1 MRVNMSKSQNEDL
14 LTAWVKVGLI
24 LMLAITI
31 LMMFIATVDSNTK
44 GEASVGSFGTKD
56 FNEGWLLTQN
66 DITNTVSLP
75 AYVDSSL
82 GDEIIIS
89 NTLPSNISN
98 GMSLMV
104 RASMQDVVIY
114 IDGRLRE
121 EYSSNSTFDM
131 SQFLPSAYVVT
142 ELNGTDAGKDI
153 TIHITVKNKG
163 SINAISYGHGNN
175 VWFPVIRNGLWV
187 NILAVIELISGALAS
202 LSAYALGKKYRTQ
215 AMGHLGLL
223 MMDVSLW
230 MLSESTLR
238 QIIFTRPSMS
248 QYFSYMTLELL
259 GALACMYFDAVQH
272 RIYHKRYVIA
282 EAVVLLQILIN
293 IILHITGIAEF
304 YQTLAFT
311 HILEAAC
318 AVIVIVNLI
327 TDIKYGRIASYR
339 MSAIGALVFVG
350 FSVCEL
356 VFFYASRFRNHF
368 GAFICSGLLALLIF
382 TVIQMVMDVLAMFRE
397 KDKIRMD
404 MTGRTIETIA
414 GAIDAR
420 DEYTGGHS
428 ERVGLYAQALARQMA
443 DEYAFSEED
452 ILRIHYIGL
461 IHDMGKIGVADSVLN
476 KAGKLTDEEF
486 SLMKKHSE
494 IGYEIMSSLG
504 EEIEGALDGI
514 RYHHERFD
522 GKGYP
527 DGLSGDE
534 IPLVARILCL
544 ADSYDAM
551 TSNRVYR
558 KRLTR
563 EEVIGELR
571 KCSGTQFDPKLADI
585 FISLLESGK
594 ISEVTID
601 GLAAGSMGEALE
613 SAKLEGRL
621 QNDLLAGE
629 KIIHPSHV
637 RMLCYMIKLM
647 EKKDKQYTVM
657 FIGVDDDPQK
667 SESEVASARRKIT
680 SIVTESITEH
690 DINIRY
696 NERLNVVALF
706 DRTDEEVETFADMI
720 RARFPESYI
729 A

>member
-1 MRVNMSKSQNEDL
+1 M
-14 LTAWVKVGLI
+14 
-24 LMLAITI
+24 
-31 LMMFIATVDSNTK
+31 
-44 GEASVGSFGTKD
+44 
-56 FNEGWLLTQN
+56 LTQN

-75 AYVDSSL
+75 AYIDSSL

-104 RASMQDVVIY
+104 RASMQDVIIY

-153 TIHITVKNKG
+153 AIHITVKNKG

-215 AMGHLGLL
+215 AMGYLGLL

-238 QIIFTRPSMS
+238 QLIFTRPSMS

-318 AVIVIVNLI
+318 AVLVIVNLV
-327 TDIKYGRIASYR
+327 TDAKYGIIASYR

-356 VFFYASRFRNHF
+356 IFFYASKFRNHF
-368 GAFICSGLLALLIF
+368 GVFICSGLLALLIF

-443 DEYAFSEED
+443 DEYDFSEED

-461 IHDMGKIGVADSVLN
+461 IHDIGKIGVADSVLN

-522 GKGYP
+522 GRGYP
-527 DGLSGDE
+527 DGLAGE
-534 IPLVARILCL
+534 GIPLIARILCL

-563 EEVIGELR
+563 EEVIGELK
-571 KCSGTQFDPKLADI
+571 KCSGTQFDPKIADI

-601 GLAAGSMGEALE
+601 GLAAGSTGEALE
-613 SAKLEGRL
+613 SAKLEGQL
-621 QNDLLAGE
+621 QSDLQAGE

-657 FIGVDDDPQK
+657 YIGVDDDPQK
-667 SESEVASARRKIT
+667 NESEVASARRKIT

>member
-1 MRVNMSKSQNEDL
+1 MSKSQNEDL
-14 LTAWVKVGLI
+14 FTAWVKVGLI

-75 AYVDSSL
+75 AYIDSSL

-104 RASMQDVVIY
+104 RASMQDVIIY

-153 TIHITVKNKG
+153 AIHITVKNKG

-215 AMGHLGLL
+215 AMGYLGLL

-238 QIIFTRPSMS
+238 QLIFTRPSMS

-293 IILHITGIAEF
+293 IILHITGTAEF

-311 HILEAAC
+311 HVLEAAC
-318 AVIVIVNLI
+318 AVLVIVNLV
-327 TDIKYGRIASYR
+327 TDAKYGIIASYR

-356 VFFYASRFRNHF
+356 IFFYASKFRNHF
-368 GAFICSGLLALLIF
+368 GVFICSGLLALLIF

-443 DEYAFSEED
+443 DEYDFSEED

-461 IHDMGKIGVADSVLN
+461 IHDIGKIGVADSVLN

-522 GKGYP
+522 GRGYP
-527 DGLSGDE
+527 DGLAGE
-534 IPLVARILCL
+534 GIPLIARILCL

-563 EEVIGELR
+563 EEVIGELK

-585 FISLLESGK
+585 FITLLESGK

-601 GLAAGSMGEALE
+601 GLAAGSMGEVLE

-621 QNDLLAGE
+621 QSDLQAGE

-657 FIGVDDDPQK
+657 YIGVDDDPQK
-667 SESEVASARRKIT
+667 NESEVASARRKIT

-720 RARFPESYI
+720 RSRFPESYI

>member
-1 MRVNMSKSQNEDL
+1 MSKSQNEDL
-14 LTAWVKVGLI
+14 LAAWVKVGLI

-44 GEASVGSFGTKD
+44 GEASIGSFGTKD

-142 ELNGTDAGKDI
+142 ELNGRDAGKDI

-215 AMGHLGLL
+215 ATGYLGLL

-248 QYFSYMTLELL
+248 QYFSYMTLELI

-272 RIYHKRYVIA
+272 GIYHKRYVIA
-282 EAVVLLQILIN
+282 EAMVLLQILIN
-293 IILHITGIAEF
+293 ITLHITGTAEF

-311 HILEAAC
+311 HVLEAAC
-318 AVIVIVNLI
+318 AVLVIVNLV
-327 TDIKYGRIASYR
+327 TDAKYGRIASYR

-356 VFFYASRFRNHF
+356 IFFYASKFRNHF

-522 GKGYP
+522 GRGYP
-527 DGLSGDE
+527 DGLSGED
-534 IPLVARILCL
+534 IPLIARILCL

-621 QNDLLAGE
+621 QSDLQAGE

-657 FIGVDDDPQK
+657 FIGVDDNPQK
-667 SESEVASARRKIT
+667 NESEVASARRKIT

>member
-1 MRVNMSKSQNEDL
+1 MSKSQNEDL

-24 LMLAITI
+24 LILAITI

-44 GEASVGSFGTKD
+44 GEASIGSFGTKD

-66 DITNTVSLP
+66 DITNTISLP

-121 EYSSNSTFDM
+121 EYSSNSTYDM
-131 SQFLPSAYVVT
+131 STFLPSAYVVT

-187 NILAVIELISGALAS
+187 NILAVIELVSGALAS
-202 LSAYALGKKYRTQ
+202 LSAYALVKKYRTQ
-215 AMGHLGLL
+215 AMGYLGLL

-318 AVIVIVNLI
+318 AVLVIVNLV
-327 TDIKYGRIASYR
+327 TDAKYGRIASYR

-356 VFFYASRFRNHF
+356 IFFYASKFRNHF
-368 GAFICSGLLALLIF
+368 GVFICSGLLALLIF

-522 GKGYP
+522 GRGYP
-527 DGLSGDE
+527 DGLSGED
-534 IPLVARILCL
+534 IPLIARILCL

-571 KCSGTQFDPKLADI
+571 KCSGTQFDPKIADI

-601 GLAAGSMGEALE
+601 GLAAGSTGEALE

-621 QNDLLAGE
+621 QSDLQAGE

-657 FIGVDDDPQK
+657 YIGVDDDPQK

-680 SIVTESITEH
+680 SLVTESITEH

>member
-1 MRVNMSKSQNEDL
+1 MNKSQNEEL
-14 LTAWVKVGLI
+14 LTAWVKVGLV
-24 LMLAITI
+24 LMLAITL
-31 LMMFIATVDSNTK
+31 LMMLIAAVDSNTK
-44 GEASVGSFGTKD
+44 GEASTGSFGTKD
-56 FNEGWLLTQN
+56 LNEGWILTQN
-66 DITNTVSLP
+66 DTTEIISLP
-75 AYVDSSL
+75 AYVDAAF

-89 NTLPSNISN
+89 NTLPANISN
-98 GMSLMV
+98 GMSLMF
-104 RASMQDVVIY
+104 RASMQDVVVY

-121 EYSSNSTFDM
+121 EYSSNSSFDM
-131 SQFLPSAYVVT
+131 STYLPSAYIVT

-163 SINAISYGHGNN
+163 SINSISYGHGNN

-187 NILAVIELISGALAS
+187 NILAVIELVSGALAS
-202 LSAYALGKKYRTQ
+202 IAAYILGRRYRTQ
-215 AMGHLGLL
+215 AIGYLGLL
-223 MMDVSLW
+223 MMDVALW

-248 QYFSYMTLELL
+248 QYFSYMTLELI

-318 AVIVIVNLI
+318 AVIVIVCLI
-327 TDIKYGRIASYR
+327 TDATSGRIASYR

-350 FSVCEL
+350 FSILEL
-356 VFFYASRFRNHF
+356 VLFYVSKFRNHF
-368 GAFICSGLLALLIF
+368 GVFICSGLLALLIF
-382 TVIQMVMDVLAMFRE
+382 TIIQMVTDVLAMFRDKE
-397 KDKIRMD
+397 KIRMD

-428 ERVGLYAQALARQMA
+428 ERVGLYAQALARRMA
-443 DEYAFSEED
+443 EEYDFNEED

-461 IHDMGKIGVADSVLN
+461 IHDIGKIGVADSVLN

-486 SLMKKHSE
+486 SLMKRHPE

-504 EEIEGALDGI
+504 EEIEGVLDGI
-514 RYHHERFD
+514 RYHHERYD
-522 GKGYP
+522 GSGYP

-534 IPLVARILCL
+534 IPLEARILCL

-563 EEVIGELR
+563 DEVINELR
-571 KCSGTQFDPKLADI
+571 RCSGSQFDPKLADI
-585 FISLLESGK
+585 FIGLIESGE

-601 GLAAGSMGEALE
+601 GLAAGSTGEALE

-647 EKKDKQYTVM
+647 ERKDKQYTVM

-667 SESEVASARRKIT
+667 SENEVASARRKIA
-680 SIVTESITEH
+680 SVVAESITAH

-706 DRTDEEVETFADMI
+706 DRTDEESGAFVDMI
-720 RARFPESYI
+720 RNKLPGIYVA
-729 A
+729 

>member
-1 MRVNMSKSQNEDL
+1 MSKSQNEDL

-24 LMLAITI
+24 LMLVITI

-44 GEASVGSFGTKD
+44 GEASIGSFGTKD
-56 FNEGWLLTQN
+56 FNEGWVLTQN
-66 DITNTVSLP
+66 DITSTVSLP
-75 AYVDSSL
+75 AFVDSSL
-82 GDEIIIS
+82 GDEIIIN

-142 ELNGTDAGKDI
+142 ELNGRDAGKDI

-187 NILAVIELISGALAS
+187 NILAVIELISGTLAS

-215 AMGHLGLL
+215 ATGYLGLL

-238 QIIFTRPSMS
+238 QLIFTRPSMS
-248 QYFSYMTLELL
+248 QYFSYMTLELI

-272 RIYHKRYVIA
+272 GIYHKRYVIA
-282 EAVVLLQILIN
+282 EAMVLLQILIN

-311 HILEAAC
+311 HVLEAAC
-318 AVIVIVNLI
+318 AVLVIVNLV
-327 TDIKYGRIASYR
+327 TDAKYGRIASYR

-356 VFFYASRFRNHF
+356 IFFYASKFRNHF
-368 GAFICSGLLALLIF
+368 GVFICSGLLALLIF
-382 TVIQMVMDVLAMFRE
+382 TVIQMIMDVLTMFRE
-397 KDKIRMD
+397 KEKIRMD

-443 DEYAFSEED
+443 EEYDFNEED

-522 GKGYP
+522 GRGYP
-527 DGLSGDE
+527 DGLSGED
-534 IPLVARILCL
+534 IPLIARILCL

-601 GLAAGSMGEALE
+601 GLAAGSMGEVLE

-621 QNDLLAGE
+621 QSDLQAGE

-657 FIGVDDDPQK
+657 FIGVDDNPQK
-667 SESEVASARRKIT
+667 NESEVASARRKIT

>member
-1 MRVNMSKSQNEDL
+1 MNKSQNEEL
-14 LTAWVKVGLI
+14 LTAWVKVGLV
-24 LMLAITI
+24 LMLAITL
-31 LMMFIATVDSNTK
+31 LMMLIAAVDSNTK
-44 GEASVGSFGTKD
+44 GEASTGSFGTKD
-56 FNEGWLLTQN
+56 LNEGWMLTQN
-66 DITNTVSLP
+66 DTTEIISLP
-75 AYVDSSL
+75 AYVDAAF

-89 NTLPSNISN
+89 NTLPANISN
-98 GMSLMV
+98 GMSLML
-104 RASMQDVVIY
+104 RASMQDVVVY

-121 EYSSNSTFDM
+121 EYSSNSSFDM
-131 SQFLPSAYVVT
+131 SRYLPSAYVVT
-142 ELNGTDAGKDI
+142 ALNSTDAGKDI
-153 TIHITVKNKG
+153 SIHITVKNKG

-187 NILAVIELISGALAS
+187 NILAVIELISGAVAS
-202 LSAYALGKKYRTQ
+202 LGAYALGRRYRTQ
-215 AMGHLGLL
+215 AIGYLGLL
-223 MMDVSLW
+223 MMDVALW

-248 QYFSYMTLELL
+248 QYFSYMTLELI

-318 AVIVIVNLI
+318 AVIVIVCLI
-327 TDIKYGRIASYR
+327 TDATSGRIASYR

-350 FSVCEL
+350 FSILEL
-356 VFFYASRFRNHF
+356 VLFYVSKFRNHF
-368 GAFICSGLLALLIF
+368 GIFICSGLLALLVF
-382 TVIQMVMDVLAMFRE
+382 TVIQMVTDVLAMFRDKE
-397 KDKIRMD
+397 KIRMD

-428 ERVGLYAQALARQMA
+428 ERVGLYAQALARRMA
-443 DEYAFSEED
+443 EEYDFSEED

-461 IHDMGKIGVADSVLN
+461 IHDIGKIGVADSVLN

-486 SLMKKHSE
+486 SLMKRHPE

-504 EEIEGALDGI
+504 EEIEGVLDGI
-514 RYHHERFD
+514 RYHHERYD
-522 GKGYP
+522 GSGYP

-534 IPLVARILCL
+534 IPLEARILCL

-563 EEVIGELR
+563 DEVINELR
-571 KCSGTQFDPKLADI
+571 RCSGSQFDPKLADI
-585 FISLLESGK
+585 FIGLLESGE

-601 GLAAGSMGEALE
+601 GLAAGSTGEALE

-647 EKKDKQYTVM
+647 ERKDKQYTVM

-667 SESEVASARRKIT
+667 SENEVASARRKIA
-680 SIVTESITEH
+680 SVVAESITAH

-706 DRTDEEVETFADMI
+706 DRTDEESEEFVDMI
-720 RARFPESYI
+720 RTKLPGIYVA
-729 A
+729 

>member
-1 MRVNMSKSQNEDL
+1 MNKSQNEDL
-14 LTAWVKVGLI
+14 LTAWVKVGLV
-24 LMLAITI
+24 LMLAITL
-31 LMMFIATVDSNTK
+31 LMMLIAAVDSNTK
-44 GEASVGSFGTKD
+44 GEASTGSFGTKD
-56 FNEGWLLTQN
+56 LNEGWMLTQN
-66 DITNTVSLP
+66 DTTEIISLP
-75 AYVDSSL
+75 AYVDAAS

-89 NTLPSNISN
+89 NTLPANISN
-98 GMSLMV
+98 GMSLMF
-104 RASMQDVVIY
+104 RASMQDVVVY

-121 EYSSNSTFDM
+121 EYSSNSSFDM
-131 SQFLPSAYVVT
+131 SRYLPSAYVVT
-142 ELNGTDAGKDI
+142 ALNSTDAGKDI
-153 TIHITVKNKG
+153 SIHITVKNKG
-163 SINAISYGHGNN
+163 SINSISYGHGNN

-187 NILAVIELISGALAS
+187 NILAVIELVSGALAS
-202 LSAYALGKKYRTQ
+202 IAAYILGRRYRTQ
-215 AMGHLGLL
+215 AIGYLGLL
-223 MMDVSLW
+223 MMDVALW

-248 QYFSYMTLELL
+248 QYFSYMTLELI

-318 AVIVIVNLI
+318 AVIVIVCLI
-327 TDIKYGRIASYR
+327 TDATSGRIASYR

-350 FSVCEL
+350 FSILEL
-356 VFFYASRFRNHF
+356 VLFYVSKFRNHF
-368 GAFICSGLLALLIF
+368 GIFICSGLLALLIF
-382 TVIQMVMDVLAMFRE
+382 TVIQMVTDVLAMFRDKE
-397 KDKIRMD
+397 KIRMD

-428 ERVGLYAQALARQMA
+428 ERVGLYAQALARRMA
-443 DEYAFSEED
+443 EEYDFSEED

-461 IHDMGKIGVADSVLN
+461 IHDIGKIGVADSVLN

-486 SLMKKHSE
+486 SLMKRHPE

-504 EEIEGALDGI
+504 EEIEGVLDGI
-514 RYHHERFD
+514 RYHHERYD
-522 GKGYP
+522 GSGYP

-534 IPLVARILCL
+534 IPLEARILCL

-563 EEVIGELR
+563 DEVINELR
-571 KCSGTQFDPKLADI
+571 RCSGSQFDPKLADI
-585 FISLLESGK
+585 FIGLLESGE

-601 GLAAGSMGEALE
+601 GLAAGSTGEALE

-647 EKKDKQYTVM
+647 ERKDKQYTVM

-667 SESEVASARRKIT
+667 SENEVASARRKIA
-680 SIVTESITEH
+680 SVVAESITAH

-706 DRTDEEVETFADMI
+706 DRTDEESEAFVDLI
-720 RARFPESYI
+720 RTKLPGIYVA
-729 A
+729 

>member
-1 MRVNMSKSQNEDL
+1 MNKSQNEDL
-14 LTAWVKVGLI
+14 LTAWVKVGLV
-24 LMLAITI
+24 LMLAITL
-31 LMMFIATVDSNTK
+31 LMMLIAAVDSNTK
-44 GEASVGSFGTKD
+44 GEASIGSFGTKD
-56 FNEGWLLTQN
+56 LNEGWMLTQN
-66 DITNTVSLP
+66 DTTEIISLP
-75 AYVDSSL
+75 AYVDAAS

-89 NTLPSNISN
+89 NTLPANISN
-98 GMSLMV
+98 GMSLML
-104 RASMQDVVIY
+104 RTSMQDVVVY

-121 EYSSNSTFDM
+121 EYSSNSSFDM
-131 SQFLPSAYVVT
+131 SRYLPSAYVVT
-142 ELNGTDAGKDI
+142 ALNSTDAGKDI
-153 TIHITVKNKG
+153 SIHITVKNKG

-187 NILAVIELISGALAS
+187 NILAVIELVSGALAS
-202 LSAYALGKKYRTQ
+202 IAAYILGRRYRTQ
-215 AMGHLGLL
+215 ATGYLGLL
-223 MMDVSLW
+223 MMDVALW

-248 QYFSYMTLELL
+248 QYFSYMTLELM

-282 EAVVLLQILIN
+282 ESAVLLQILIN

-318 AVIVIVNLI
+318 AVIVIVCLI
-327 TDIKYGRIASYR
+327 TDATSGRIASYR

-350 FSVCEL
+350 FSILEL
-356 VFFYASRFRNHF
+356 VLFYVSKFRNHF
-368 GAFICSGLLALLIF
+368 GIFICSGLLALLIF
-382 TVIQMVMDVLAMFRE
+382 TVIQMVTDVLAMFRDKE
-397 KDKIRMD
+397 KIRMD

-428 ERVGLYAQALARQMA
+428 ERVGLYAQALARRMA
-443 DEYAFSEED
+443 EEYDFSEED

-461 IHDMGKIGVADSVLN
+461 IHDIGKIGVADSVLN

-486 SLMKKHSE
+486 SLMKRHPE

-504 EEIEGALDGI
+504 EEIEGVLDGI
-514 RYHHERFD
+514 RYHHERYD
-522 GKGYP
+522 GSGYP
-527 DGLSGDE
+527 DGLAGDE
-534 IPLVARILCL
+534 IPIVARILCL

-558 KRLTR
+558 KRLTKD
-563 EEVIGELR
+563 EVINELR
-571 KCSGTQFDPKLADI
+571 RCSGSQFDPKLADI
-585 FISLLESGK
+585 FIGLLESGE

-601 GLAAGSMGEALE
+601 GLAAGSTGEALE

-647 EKKDKQYTVM
+647 ERKDKQYTVI
-657 FIGVDDDPQK
+657 FVGVDDDPQK
-667 SESEVASARRKIT
+667 SENEVASARRKIA
-680 SIVTESITEH
+680 SVVAESITAH

-706 DRTDEEVETFADMI
+706 DRTDEESGAFVDMI
-720 RARFPESYI
+720 RTKLPGIYVA
-729 A
+729 

>member
-1 MRVNMSKSQNEDL
+1 MSKSQNEDL

-44 GEASVGSFGTKD
+44 GEASIGSFGAKD

-66 DITNTVSLP
+66 DITNTISLP
-75 AYVDSSL
+75 AYVDSSP

-104 RASMQDVVIY
+104 RSSMQDVVIY

-142 ELNGTDAGKDI
+142 ELNSTDAGKDI

-202 LSAYALGKKYRTQ
+202 LSAYALGRKYRTQ
-215 AMGHLGLL
+215 ATGYLGLL

-248 QYFSYMTLELL
+248 QYFSYMTLELI

-272 RIYHKRYVIA
+272 GIYHKRYVIA
-282 EAVVLLQILIN
+282 EAMVLLQILIN
-293 IILHITGIAEF
+293 IILHITGTAEF

-311 HILEAAC
+311 HVLEAAC
-318 AVIVIVNLI
+318 AVLVIVNLV
-327 TDIKYGRIASYR
+327 TDAKYGRIASYR

-356 VFFYASRFRNHF
+356 IFFYASKFRNHF
-368 GAFICSGLLALLIF
+368 GVFICSGLLALLIF

-397 KDKIRMD
+397 KDRIRMD

-461 IHDMGKIGVADSVLN
+461 IHDIGKIGVADSVLN

-486 SLMKKHSE
+486 SLMKKHPE

-504 EEIEGALDGI
+504 EEIEGVLDGI
-514 RYHHERFD
+514 RYHHERYD

-563 EEVIGELR
+563 EEVIGELK

-657 FIGVDDDPQK
+657 YIGVEGDPQK
-667 SESEVASARRKIT
+667 SESEIASERRKIT
-680 SIVTESITEH
+680 SHITESITAH

>member
-1 MRVNMSKSQNEDL
+1 MSKSQNEDL

-75 AYVDSSL
+75 AYIDSSL

-121 EYSSNSTFDM
+121 EYSSNSTYDM
-131 SQFLPSAYVVT
+131 STFLPSAYVVT

-202 LSAYALGKKYRTQ
+202 LSAYALVKKYRTQ
-215 AMGHLGLL
+215 ATGYLGLL

-238 QIIFTRPSMS
+238 QLIFTRPSMS

-272 RIYHKRYVIA
+272 RIYHKRYVTA
-282 EAVVLLQILIN
+282 EAVVLFQILTN
-293 IILHITGIAEF
+293 IILHITGTAEF

-311 HILEAAC
+311 HVLEAAC
-318 AVIVIVNLI
+318 AVLVIVNLV
-327 TDIKYGRIASYR
+327 TDAKYGRIASYR

-356 VFFYASRFRNHF
+356 IFFYASKFRNHF

-382 TVIQMVMDVLAMFRE
+382 TVIQMVMDVLTMFRE
-397 KDKIRMD
+397 KEKIRMD

-522 GKGYP
+522 GRGYP
-527 DGLSGDE
+527 DGLSGED
-534 IPLVARILCL
+534 IPLIARILCL

-657 FIGVDDDPQK
+657 FIGVDDNSQK
-667 SESEVASARRKIT
+667 NESEVASARRKIT

>member
-1 MRVNMSKSQNEDL
+1 MNKSQNEDL
-14 LTAWVKVGLI
+14 LTAWVKVGLV
-24 LMLAITI
+24 LMLAITL
-31 LMMFIATVDSNTK
+31 LMMLIAAVDSNTK
-44 GEASVGSFGTKD
+44 GEASIGSFGTKD
-56 FNEGWLLTQN
+56 LNEGWMLTQN
-66 DITNTVSLP
+66 DTTEIISLP
-75 AYVDSSL
+75 AYVDAAS

-89 NTLPSNISN
+89 NTLPANISN
-98 GMSLMV
+98 GMSLML
-104 RASMQDVVIY
+104 RTSMQDVVVY

-121 EYSSNSTFDM
+121 EYSSNSSFDM
-131 SQFLPSAYVVT
+131 SRYLPSAYVVT
-142 ELNGTDAGKDI
+142 ALNSTDAGKDI
-153 TIHITVKNKG
+153 SIHITVKNKG

-187 NILAVIELISGALAS
+187 NILAVIELISGAVAS
-202 LSAYALGKKYRTQ
+202 LGAYALGRKYRTQ
-215 AMGHLGLL
+215 AIGYLGLL
-223 MMDVSLW
+223 MMDVALW

-248 QYFSYMTLELL
+248 QYFSYMTLELM

-318 AVIVIVNLI
+318 AVIVIVCLI
-327 TDIKYGRIASYR
+327 TDATSGRIASYR

-350 FSVCEL
+350 FSILEL
-356 VFFYASRFRNHF
+356 VLFYVSKFRNHF
-368 GAFICSGLLALLIF
+368 GIFICSGLLALLIF
-382 TVIQMVMDVLAMFRE
+382 TVIQMVTDVLAMFRDKE
-397 KDKIRMD
+397 KIRMD

-428 ERVGLYAQALARQMA
+428 ERVGLYAQALARRMA
-443 DEYAFSEED
+443 EEYDFSEED

-461 IHDMGKIGVADSVLN
+461 IHDIGKIGVADSVLN

-486 SLMKKHSE
+486 SLMKRHPE

-504 EEIEGALDGI
+504 EEIEGVLDGI
-514 RYHHERFD
+514 RYHHERYD
-522 GKGYP
+522 GSGYP
-527 DGLSGDE
+527 DGLAGDE
-534 IPLVARILCL
+534 IPIVARILCL

-558 KRLTR
+558 KRLTKD
-563 EEVIGELR
+563 EVINELR
-571 KCSGTQFDPKLADI
+571 RCSGSQFDPKLADI
-585 FISLLESGK
+585 FIGLLESGE

-601 GLAAGSMGEALE
+601 GLAAGSTGEALE

-647 EKKDKQYTVM
+647 ERKDKQYTVM
-657 FIGVDDDPQK
+657 FVGVDDDPQK
-667 SESEVASARRKIT
+667 SENEVASARRKIA
-680 SIVTESITEH
+680 SVVAESITAH

-706 DRTDEEVETFADMI
+706 DRTDEESEEFVDMI
-720 RARFPESYI
+720 RTKLPGIYVA
-729 A
+729 

>member
-1 MRVNMSKSQNEDL
+1 MSKSQIEDL

-24 LMLAITI
+24 LILAITI

-44 GEASVGSFGTKD
+44 GEASIGSFGTKD

-66 DITNTVSLP
+66 DITNTISLP

-121 EYSSNSTFDM
+121 EYSSNSTYDM
-131 SQFLPSAYVVT
+131 STFLPSAYVVT

-187 NILAVIELISGALAS
+187 NILAVIELVSGALAS
-202 LSAYALGKKYRTQ
+202 LSAYALVKKYRTQ
-215 AMGHLGLL
+215 AMGYLGLL

-318 AVIVIVNLI
+318 AVLVIVNLV
-327 TDIKYGRIASYR
+327 TDAKYGRIASYR

-356 VFFYASRFRNHF
+356 IFFYASKFRNHF
-368 GAFICSGLLALLIF
+368 GVFICSGLLALLIF

-443 DEYAFSEED
+443 DEYDFSEED

-461 IHDMGKIGVADSVLN
+461 IHDIGKIGVADSVLN

-522 GKGYP
+522 GRGYP
-527 DGLSGDE
+527 DGLSGED
-534 IPLVARILCL
+534 IPLIARILCL

-571 KCSGTQFDPKLADI
+571 KCSGTQFDPKIADI

-601 GLAAGSMGEALE
+601 GLAAGSTGEALE

-621 QNDLLAGE
+621 QSDLQAGE

-657 FIGVDDDPQK
+657 YIGVDDDPQK

-680 SIVTESITEH
+680 SLVTESITEH

>member
-1 MRVNMSKSQNEDL
+1 MSKSQNEDL

-104 RASMQDVVIY
+104 RTSMQDVVIY

-187 NILAVIELISGALAS
+187 NILAVIELVSGALAS

-215 AMGHLGLL
+215 ATGHLGLL

-248 QYFSYMTLELL
+248 QYFSYMTLELI

-318 AVIVIVNLI
+318 AVLVIVNLV
-327 TDIKYGRIASYR
+327 TDAKYGRIASYR

-382 TVIQMVMDVLAMFRE
+382 TVIQMIMDVLTMFRE
-397 KDKIRMD
+397 KEKIRMD

-428 ERVGLYAQALARQMA
+428 ERVGLYAQALAREMA

-522 GKGYP
+522 GRGYP
-527 DGLSGDE
+527 DGLSGED
-534 IPLVARILCL
+534 IPLIARILCL

-571 KCSGTQFDPKLADI
+571 KCSGTQFDPKIADI

-621 QNDLLAGE
+621 QSDLQAGE

-657 FIGVDDDPQK
+657 FVGVDDDPQK

-680 SIVTESITEH
+680 SLVTESITEH

-720 RARFPESYI
+720 RSRFPESYI

>member
-1 MRVNMSKSQNEDL
+1 MSKSQNEDL

-24 LMLAITI
+24 LMLVITI

-44 GEASVGSFGTKD
+44 GEASIGSFGTKD
-56 FNEGWLLTQN
+56 FNEGWVLTQN
-66 DITNTVSLP
+66 DITSTVSLP

-82 GDEIIIS
+82 GDEIIIN

-187 NILAVIELISGALAS
+187 NILAVIELVSGALAS
-202 LSAYALGKKYRTQ
+202 LAAYALGRKYKTQ
-215 AMGHLGLL
+215 ATGYLGLL

-238 QIIFTRPSMS
+238 QLIFTRPSMS

-272 RIYHKRYVIA
+272 GIYHKRYVIA
-282 EAVVLLQILIN
+282 EAMVLLQILIN
-293 IILHITGIAEF
+293 IILHITGTAEF

-311 HILEAAC
+311 HVLEAAC
-318 AVIVIVNLI
+318 AVLVIVNLV
-327 TDIKYGRIASYR
+327 TDAKYGRIASYR

-356 VFFYASRFRNHF
+356 IFFYASKFRNHF
-368 GAFICSGLLALLIF
+368 GVFICSGLLALLIF
-382 TVIQMVMDVLAMFRE
+382 TVIQMIMDVLTMFRE
-397 KDKIRMD
+397 KEKIRMD

-522 GKGYP
+522 GRGYP
-527 DGLSGDE
+527 DGLSGED
-534 IPLVARILCL
+534 IPLIARILCL

-601 GLAAGSMGEALE
+601 GLAAGSMGEVLE

-621 QNDLLAGE
+621 QSDLQAGE

-657 FIGVDDDPQK
+657 FIGVDDNPQK
-667 SESEVASARRKIT
+667 NESEVASARRKIT

>member
-1 MRVNMSKSQNEDL
+1 MSKSQNEDL
-14 LTAWVKVGLI
+14 FTAWVKVGLI

-75 AYVDSSL
+75 AYIDSSL

-121 EYSSNSTFDM
+121 EYSSNSTYDM
-131 SQFLPSAYVVT
+131 STFLPSAYVVT

-215 AMGHLGLL
+215 AMGYLGLL

-318 AVIVIVNLI
+318 AVLVIVNLV
-327 TDIKYGRIASYR
+327 TDAKYGIIASYR

-356 VFFYASRFRNHF
+356 IFFYASKFRNHF
-368 GAFICSGLLALLIF
+368 GVFICSGLLALLIF

-443 DEYAFSEED
+443 DEYDFSEED

-461 IHDMGKIGVADSVLN
+461 IHDIGKIGVADSVLN

-522 GKGYP
+522 GRGYP
-527 DGLSGDE
+527 DGLAGE
-534 IPLVARILCL
+534 GIPLIARILCL

-563 EEVIGELR
+563 EEVIGELK

-585 FISLLESGK
+585 FITLLESGK

-601 GLAAGSMGEALE
+601 GLAAGSMGEVLE

-621 QNDLLAGE
+621 QSDLQAGE

-657 FIGVDDDPQK
+657 YIGVDDDPQK
-667 SESEVASARRKIT
+667 NESEVASARRKIT

>member
-1 MRVNMSKSQNEDL
+1 MNKSQNEDL
-14 LTAWVKVGLI
+14 LTAWVKVGLV
-24 LMLAITI
+24 LMLAITL
-31 LMMFIATVDSNTK
+31 LMMLIAAVDSNTK
-44 GEASVGSFGTKD
+44 GEASTGSFGTKD
-56 FNEGWLLTQN
+56 LNEGWMLTQN
-66 DITNTVSLP
+66 DTTEIISLP
-75 AYVDSSL
+75 AYVDAAS

-89 NTLPSNISN
+89 NTLPANISN
-98 GMSLMV
+98 GMSLML
-104 RASMQDVVIY
+104 RASMQDVVVY

-121 EYSSNSTFDM
+121 EYSSNSSFDM
-131 SQFLPSAYVVT
+131 SRYLPSAYVVT
-142 ELNGTDAGKDI
+142 ALNSTDAGKDI
-153 TIHITVKNKG
+153 SIHITVKNKG

-187 NILAVIELISGALAS
+187 NILAVIELISGAVAS
-202 LSAYALGKKYRTQ
+202 LGAYALGRKYRTQ
-215 AMGHLGLL
+215 AIGYLGLL
-223 MMDVSLW
+223 MMDVALW

-248 QYFSYMTLELL
+248 QYFSYMTLELI

-318 AVIVIVNLI
+318 AVIVIVCLI
-327 TDIKYGRIASYR
+327 TDATSGRIASYR

-350 FSVCEL
+350 FSILEL
-356 VFFYASRFRNHF
+356 VLFYVSKFRNHF
-368 GAFICSGLLALLIF
+368 GIFICSGLLALLIF
-382 TVIQMVMDVLAMFRE
+382 TVIQMVTDVLAMFRDKE
-397 KDKIRMD
+397 KIRMD

-428 ERVGLYAQALARQMA
+428 ERVGLYAQALARRMA
-443 DEYAFSEED
+443 EEYDFSEED

-461 IHDMGKIGVADSVLN
+461 IHDIGKIGVADSVLN

-486 SLMKKHSE
+486 SLMKRHPE

-504 EEIEGALDGI
+504 EEIEGVLDGI
-514 RYHHERFD
+514 RYHHERYD
-522 GKGYP
+522 GSGYP

-534 IPLVARILCL
+534 IPLEARILCL

-563 EEVIGELR
+563 DEVINELR
-571 KCSGTQFDPKLADI
+571 RCSGSQFDPKLADI
-585 FISLLESGK
+585 FIGLLESGE

-601 GLAAGSMGEALE
+601 GMAAGSTGEALE

-647 EKKDKQYTVM
+647 ERKDKQYTVM

-667 SESEVASARRKIT
+667 SENEVASARRKIA
-680 SIVTESITEH
+680 SVVAESITAH

-706 DRTDEEVETFADMI
+706 DRTDEESGAFVDMI
-720 RARFPESYI
+720 RNKLPGIYVA
-729 A
+729 

>member
-1 MRVNMSKSQNEDL
+1 MSKSQNEDL

-24 LMLAITI
+24 LMLVITI

-44 GEASVGSFGTKD
+44 GEASIGSFGTKD

-142 ELNGTDAGKDI
+142 ELNGRDAGKDI

-175 VWFPVIRNGLWV
+175 VWFPVIKNGLWV

-215 AMGHLGLL
+215 ATGYLGLL

-248 QYFSYMTLELL
+248 QYFSYMTLELI

-272 RIYHKRYVIA
+272 GIYHKRYVIA
-282 EAVVLLQILIN
+282 EAMVLLQILIN
-293 IILHITGIAEF
+293 ITLHITGTAEF

-311 HILEAAC
+311 HVLEAAC
-318 AVIVIVNLI
+318 AVLVIVNLV
-327 TDIKYGRIASYR
+327 TDAKYGRIASYR

-356 VFFYASRFRNHF
+356 IFFYASKFRNHF
-368 GAFICSGLLALLIF
+368 GVFICSGLLALLIF

-522 GKGYP
+522 GRGYP
-527 DGLSGDE
+527 DGLSGED
-534 IPLVARILCL
+534 IPLIARILCL

-621 QNDLLAGE
+621 QSDLQAGE

-657 FIGVDDDPQK
+657 FIGVDDNPQK
-667 SESEVASARRKIT
+667 NESEVASARRKIT

>member
-1 MRVNMSKSQNEDL
+1 MSKSQNEDL

-142 ELNGTDAGKDI
+142 ELNGRDAGKDI

-215 AMGHLGLL
+215 ATGYLGLL

-248 QYFSYMTLELL
+248 QYFSYMTLELI

-272 RIYHKRYVIA
+272 GIYHKRYVIA
-282 EAVVLLQILIN
+282 EAMVLLQILIN
-293 IILHITGIAEF
+293 ITLHITGTAEF

-311 HILEAAC
+311 HVLEAAC
-318 AVIVIVNLI
+318 AVLVIVNLV
-327 TDIKYGRIASYR
+327 TDAKYGRIASYR

-356 VFFYASRFRNHF
+356 IFFYASKFRNHF

-522 GKGYP
+522 GRGYP
-527 DGLSGDE
+527 DGLSGED
-534 IPLVARILCL
+534 IPLIARILCL

-621 QNDLLAGE
+621 QSDLQAGE

-657 FIGVDDDPQK
+657 FIGVDDNPQK
-667 SESEVASARRKIT
+667 NESEVASARRKIT

>member
-14 LTAWVKVGLI
+14 FTAWVKVGLI

-75 AYVDSSL
+75 AYIDSSL

-121 EYSSNSTFDM
+121 EYSSNSTYDM
-131 SQFLPSAYVVT
+131 STFLPSAYVVT

-215 AMGHLGLL
+215 AMGYLGLL

-318 AVIVIVNLI
+318 AVLVIVNLV
-327 TDIKYGRIASYR
+327 TDAKYGIIASYR

-356 VFFYASRFRNHF
+356 IFFYASKFRNHF
-368 GAFICSGLLALLIF
+368 GVFICSGLLALLIF

-443 DEYAFSEED
+443 DEYDFSEED

-461 IHDMGKIGVADSVLN
+461 IHDIGKIGVADSVLN

-522 GKGYP
+522 GRGYP
-527 DGLSGDE
+527 DGLAGE
-534 IPLVARILCL
+534 GIPLIARILCL

-563 EEVIGELR
+563 EEVIGELK

-585 FISLLESGK
+585 FITLLESGK

-601 GLAAGSMGEALE
+601 GLAAGSMGEVLE

-621 QNDLLAGE
+621 QSDLQAGE

-657 FIGVDDDPQK
+657 YIGVDDDPQK
-667 SESEVASARRKIT
+667 NESEVASARRKIT

>member
-1 MRVNMSKSQNEDL
+1 MIKSQHSQNEDI
-14 LTAWVKVGLI
+14 LTAWVKVGLV
-24 LMLAITI
+24 LTFAITL
-31 LMMFIATVDSNTK
+31 LMMFIAAVDGNTK

-82 GDEIIIS
+82 GDEIIIN

-104 RASMQDVVIY
+104 RTSMQDVVIY

-187 NILAVIELISGALAS
+187 NILAVIELVSGALAS
-202 LSAYALGKKYRTQ
+202 LAAYALRRKYKTQ
-215 AMGHLGLL
+215 ATGYLGLL

-238 QIIFTRPSMS
+238 QLIFTRPSMS

-282 EAVVLLQILIN
+282 EAVVLFQILTN
-293 IILHITGIAEF
+293 IILHITGTAEF

-311 HILEAAC
+311 HVLEAAC
-318 AVIVIVNLI
+318 AVLVIVNLV
-327 TDIKYGRIASYR
+327 TDAKYGRIASYR

-356 VFFYASRFRNHF
+356 IFFYASKFRNHF
-368 GAFICSGLLALLIF
+368 GVFICSGLLALLIF

-522 GKGYP
+522 GRGYP
-527 DGLSGDE
+527 DGLSGED
-534 IPLVARILCL
+534 IPLIARILCL

-585 FISLLESGK
+585 FINLLESGK

-621 QNDLLAGE
+621 QSDLQAGE

-657 FIGVDDDPQK
+657 FIGVDDNPQK
-667 SESEVASARRKIT
+667 NESEVASARRKIT

>member
-1 MRVNMSKSQNEDL
+1 MNKSQNEEL
-14 LTAWVKVGLI
+14 LTAWVKVGLV
-24 LMLAITI
+24 LMLAITL
-31 LMMFIATVDSNTK
+31 LMMLIAAVDSNTK
-44 GEASVGSFGTKD
+44 GEASTGSFGTKD
-56 FNEGWLLTQN
+56 LNEGWILTQN
-66 DITNTVSLP
+66 DTTEIISLP
-75 AYVDSSL
+75 AYVDAAS

-89 NTLPSNISN
+89 NTLPANISN
-98 GMSLMV
+98 GMSLML
-104 RASMQDVVIY
+104 RASMQDVVVY

-121 EYSSNSTFDM
+121 EYSSNSSFDM
-131 SQFLPSAYVVT
+131 SRYLPSAYVVT
-142 ELNGTDAGKDI
+142 ALNSTDAGKDI
-153 TIHITVKNKG
+153 SIHITVKNKG

-187 NILAVIELISGALAS
+187 NILAVIELVSGALAS
-202 LSAYALGKKYRTQ
+202 IAAYILGRRYRTQ
-215 AMGHLGLL
+215 AIGYLGLL
-223 MMDVSLW
+223 MMDVALW

-248 QYFSYMTLELL
+248 QYFSYMTLELI

-282 EAVVLLQILIN
+282 EVVVLLQILIN

-318 AVIVIVNLI
+318 AVIVIVCLI
-327 TDIKYGRIASYR
+327 TDATSGRIASYR

-350 FSVCEL
+350 FSILEL
-356 VFFYASRFRNHF
+356 VLFYVSKFRNHF
-368 GAFICSGLLALLIF
+368 GIFICSGLLALLIF
-382 TVIQMVMDVLAMFRE
+382 TVIQMVTDVLAMFRDKE
-397 KDKIRMD
+397 KIRMD

-428 ERVGLYAQALARQMA
+428 ERVGLYAQALARRMA
-443 DEYAFSEED
+443 EEYDFSEED

-461 IHDMGKIGVADSVLN
+461 IHDIGKIGVADSVLN

-486 SLMKKHSE
+486 SLMKRHPE

-504 EEIEGALDGI
+504 EEIEGVLDGI
-514 RYHHERFD
+514 RYHHERYD
-522 GKGYP
+522 GSGYP

-534 IPLVARILCL
+534 IPLEARILCL

-563 EEVIGELR
+563 DEVINELR
-571 KCSGTQFDPKLADI
+571 RCSGSQFDPKLADI
-585 FISLLESGK
+585 FIGLLESGE

-601 GLAAGSMGEALE
+601 GLAAGSTGEALE

-647 EKKDKQYTVM
+647 ERKDKQYTVM

-667 SESEVASARRKIT
+667 SENEVASARRKIA
-680 SIVTESITEH
+680 SVVAESITAH

-706 DRTDEEVETFADMI
+706 DRTDEESEEFVDMI
-720 RARFPESYI
+720 RTKLPGIYVA
-729 A
+729 

>member
-1 MRVNMSKSQNEDL
+1 MSKSQNEDL

-24 LMLAITI
+24 LILAITI

-44 GEASVGSFGTKD
+44 GEASIGSFGTKD

-66 DITNTVSLP
+66 DITNTISLP

-104 RASMQDVVIY
+104 RASMQDVIIY

-121 EYSSNSTFDM
+121 EYSSNSTYDM
-131 SQFLPSAYVVT
+131 STFLPSAYVVT

-187 NILAVIELISGALAS
+187 NILAVIELVSGALAS
-202 LSAYALGKKYRTQ
+202 LSAYALVKKYRTQ
-215 AMGHLGLL
+215 AMGYLGLL

-318 AVIVIVNLI
+318 AVLVIVNLV
-327 TDIKYGRIASYR
+327 TDAKYGRIASYR

-356 VFFYASRFRNHF
+356 IFFYASKFRNHF
-368 GAFICSGLLALLIF
+368 GVFICSGLLALLIF

-443 DEYAFSEED
+443 DEYDFSEED

-461 IHDMGKIGVADSVLN
+461 IHDIGKIGVADSVLN

-522 GKGYP
+522 GRGYP
-527 DGLSGDE
+527 DGLSGED
-534 IPLVARILCL
+534 IPLIARILCL

-571 KCSGTQFDPKLADI
+571 KCSGTQFDPKIADI

-601 GLAAGSMGEALE
+601 GLAAGSTGEALE

-621 QNDLLAGE
+621 QSDLQAGE

-657 FIGVDDDPQK
+657 YIGVDDDPQK

-680 SIVTESITEH
+680 SLVTESITEH

>member
-1 MRVNMSKSQNEDL
+1 MSKSQNEDL
-14 LTAWVKVGLI
+14 FTAWVKVGLI

-75 AYVDSSL
+75 AYIDSSL

-121 EYSSNSTFDM
+121 EYSSNSTYDM
-131 SQFLPSAYVVT
+131 STFLPSAYVVT

-215 AMGHLGLL
+215 AMGYLGLL

-293 IILHITGIAEF
+293 IILHITGTAEF

-311 HILEAAC
+311 HVLEAAC
-318 AVIVIVNLI
+318 AVLVIVNLV
-327 TDIKYGRIASYR
+327 TDAKYGIIASYR

-356 VFFYASRFRNHF
+356 IFFYASKFRNHF
-368 GAFICSGLLALLIF
+368 GVFICSGLLALLIF

-443 DEYAFSEED
+443 DEYDFSEED

-461 IHDMGKIGVADSVLN
+461 IHDIGKIGVADSVLN

-522 GKGYP
+522 GRGYP
-527 DGLSGDE
+527 DGLAGE
-534 IPLVARILCL
+534 GIPLIARILCL

-563 EEVIGELR
+563 EEVIGELK

-585 FISLLESGK
+585 FITLLESGK

-601 GLAAGSMGEALE
+601 GLAAGSMGEVLE

-621 QNDLLAGE
+621 QSDLQAGE

-657 FIGVDDDPQK
+657 YIGVDDDPQK
-667 SESEVASARRKIT
+667 NESEVASARRKIT

-720 RARFPESYI
+720 RSRFPESYI

>member
-1 MRVNMSKSQNEDL
+1 MSKSQNEDL
-14 LTAWVKVGLI
+14 FTAWVKVGLI

-75 AYVDSSL
+75 AYIDSSL

-121 EYSSNSTFDM
+121 EYSSNSTYDM
-131 SQFLPSAYVVT
+131 STFLPSAYVVT

-215 AMGHLGLL
+215 AMGYLGLL

-293 IILHITGIAEF
+293 IILHITGTAEF

-311 HILEAAC
+311 HVLEAAC
-318 AVIVIVNLI
+318 AVLVIVNLV
-327 TDIKYGRIASYR
+327 TDAKYGRIASYR

-356 VFFYASRFRNHF
+356 IFFYASKFRNHF
-368 GAFICSGLLALLIF
+368 GVFICSGLLALLIF

-443 DEYAFSEED
+443 DEYDFSEED

-461 IHDMGKIGVADSVLN
+461 IHDIGKIGVADSVLN

-522 GKGYP
+522 GRGYP
-527 DGLSGDE
+527 DGLAGE
-534 IPLVARILCL
+534 GIPLIARILCL

-563 EEVIGELR
+563 EEVIGELK

-585 FISLLESGK
+585 FITLLESGK

-601 GLAAGSMGEALE
+601 GLAAGSMGEVLE

-621 QNDLLAGE
+621 QSDLQAGE

-657 FIGVDDDPQK
+657 YIGVDDDPQK
-667 SESEVASARRKIT
+667 NESEVASARMKIT

>member
-1 MRVNMSKSQNEDL
+1 MSKSQNEDL

-24 LMLAITI
+24 LMLVITI

-44 GEASVGSFGTKD
+44 GEASIGSFGTKD
-56 FNEGWLLTQN
+56 FNEGWVLTQN
-66 DITNTVSLP
+66 DITSTVSLP
-75 AYVDSSL
+75 AFVDSSL
-82 GDEIIIS
+82 GDEIIIN

-142 ELNGTDAGKDI
+142 ELNGRDAGKDI

-175 VWFPVIRNGLWV
+175 VWFPVIKNGLWV

-215 AMGHLGLL
+215 ATGYLGLL

-238 QIIFTRPSMS
+238 QLIFTRPSMS
-248 QYFSYMTLELL
+248 QYFSYMTLELI

-272 RIYHKRYVIA
+272 GIYHKRYVIA
-282 EAVVLLQILIN
+282 EAMVLLQILIN

-311 HILEAAC
+311 HVLEAAC
-318 AVIVIVNLI
+318 AVLVIVNLV
-327 TDIKYGRIASYR
+327 TDAKYGRIASYR

-356 VFFYASRFRNHF
+356 IFFYASKFRNHF
-368 GAFICSGLLALLIF
+368 GVFICSGLLALLIF
-382 TVIQMVMDVLAMFRE
+382 TVIQMIMDVLTMFRE
-397 KDKIRMD
+397 KEKIRMD

-443 DEYAFSEED
+443 EEYDFNEED

-522 GKGYP
+522 GRGYP
-527 DGLSGDE
+527 DGLSGED
-534 IPLVARILCL
+534 IPLIARILCL

-657 FIGVDDDPQK
+657 FIGVDDNPQK
-667 SESEVASARRKIT
+667 NESEVASARRKIT

>member
-1 MRVNMSKSQNEDL
+1 MNKSQNEDL
-14 LTAWVKVGLI
+14 LTAWVKIGLV

-31 LMMFIATVDSNTK
+31 LMMLIATIDGNTK
-44 GEASVGSFGTKD
+44 GEASIGSFGTKD

-66 DITNTVSLP
+66 DITNNVSLP
-75 AYVDSSL
+75 AYVDATF
-82 GDEIIIS
+82 GDEIIIN

-98 GMSLMV
+98 GMSLMI
-104 RASMQDVVIY
+104 RASMQDVVVY

-131 SQFLPSAYVVT
+131 STFLPSAYIVT
-142 ELNGTDAGKDI
+142 ELNGMDAGKDI

-163 SINAISYGHGNN
+163 SINSISYGHGNN

-187 NILAVIELISGALAS
+187 NILAIIELISGALAS
-202 LSAYALGKKYRTQ
+202 LAAYALGRKYRTQ
-215 AMGHLGLL
+215 ATGYLGLL

-238 QIIFTRPSMS
+238 QLIFTRPSMS

-272 RIYHKRYVIA
+272 RTYHKRYVIA
-282 EAVVLLQILIN
+282 EAIVLLQILIN

-311 HILEAAC
+311 HVLEAAC
-318 AVIVIVNLI
+318 AVLVIVNLV
-327 TDIKYGRIASYR
+327 TDATSGRIASYR

-350 FSVCEL
+350 FSVSEL
-356 VFFYASRFRNHF
+356 VFFYASKFRNHF
-368 GAFICSGLLALLIF
+368 GVFICSGLLALLIF

-397 KDKIRMD
+397 KEKIRMD

-443 DEYAFSEED
+443 EEYDFSEED
-452 ILRIHYIGL
+452 ILRVHYIGL
-461 IHDMGKIGVADSVLN
+461 IHDIGKIGVADSVLN

-514 RYHHERFD
+514 RYHHERYD

-527 DGLSGDE
+527 DGLSGNE
-534 IPLVARILCL
+534 IPLIARILCL

-563 EEVIGELR
+563 EEVIGELK
-571 KCSGTQFDPKLADI
+571 KCSGSQFDPKLADI

-601 GLAAGSMGEALE
+601 GLAAGSTGEALE

-647 EKKDKQYTVM
+647 ERKDKQYSVM
-657 FIGVDDDPQK
+657 FVGVDDDPQK
-667 SESEVASARRKIT
+667 SESEVASARRKIA
-680 SIVTESITEH
+680 SLVTESITEH

-696 NERLNVVALF
+696 NENLNVVALF
-706 DRTDEEVETFADMI
+706 DRTGEEVEKFTDMI
-720 RARFPESYI
+720 RAKSPGIYI

>member
-1 MRVNMSKSQNEDL
+1 MSKSQNEDL

-24 LMLAITI
+24 LMLVITI

-82 GDEIIIS
+82 GDEIIIN

-104 RASMQDVVIY
+104 RTSMQDVVIY

-187 NILAVIELISGALAS
+187 NILAVIELVSGALAS
-202 LSAYALGKKYRTQ
+202 LAAYALRRKYRTQ
-215 AMGHLGLL
+215 ATGYLGLL

-238 QIIFTRPSMS
+238 QLIFTRPSMS

-282 EAVVLLQILIN
+282 EAVVLFQILTN
-293 IILHITGIAEF
+293 IILHITGTAEF

-311 HILEAAC
+311 HVLEAAC
-318 AVIVIVNLI
+318 AVLVIVNLV
-327 TDIKYGRIASYR
+327 TDAKYGRIANYR

-356 VFFYASRFRNHF
+356 IFFYASKFRNHF
-368 GAFICSGLLALLIF
+368 GVFICSGLLALLIF
-382 TVIQMVMDVLAMFRE
+382 TVIQMIMDVLTMFRE
-397 KDKIRMD
+397 KEKIRMD

-452 ILRIHYIGL
+452 I
-461 IHDMGKIGVADSVLN
+461 
-476 KAGKLTDEEF
+476 
-486 SLMKKHSE
+486 
-494 IGYEIMSSLG
+494 
-504 EEIEGALDGI
+504 
-514 RYHHERFD
+514 
-522 GKGYP
+522 
-527 DGLSGDE
+527 
-534 IPLVARILCL
+534 
-544 ADSYDAM
+544 
-551 TSNRVYR
+551 
-558 KRLTR
+558 
-563 EEVIGELR
+563 
-571 KCSGTQFDPKLADI
+571 
-585 FISLLESGK
+585 
-594 ISEVTID
+594 
-601 GLAAGSMGEALE
+601 
-613 SAKLEGRL
+613 
-621 QNDLLAGE
+621 
-629 KIIHPSHV
+629 
-637 RMLCYMIKLM
+637 
-647 EKKDKQYTVM
+647 
-657 FIGVDDDPQK
+657 
-667 SESEVASARRKIT
+667 
-680 SIVTESITEH
+680 
-690 DINIRY
+690 
-696 NERLNVVALF
+696 
-706 DRTDEEVETFADMI
+706 
-720 RARFPESYI
+720 
-729 A
+729 

>member
-1 MRVNMSKSQNEDL
+1 MNKSQNEEL
-14 LTAWVKVGLI
+14 LTAWVKVGLV
-24 LMLAITI
+24 LMLAITL
-31 LMMFIATVDSNTK
+31 LMMLIAAVDSNTK
-44 GEASVGSFGTKD
+44 GEASTGSFGTKD
-56 FNEGWLLTQN
+56 LNEGWMLTQN
-66 DITNTVSLP
+66 DTTEIISLP
-75 AYVDSSL
+75 AYVDAAF

-89 NTLPSNISN
+89 NTLPANISN
-98 GMSLMV
+98 GMSLML
-104 RASMQDVVIY
+104 RASMQDVVVY

-121 EYSSNSTFDM
+121 EYSSNSSFDM
-131 SQFLPSAYVVT
+131 SRYLPSAYVVT
-142 ELNGTDAGKDI
+142 ALNSTDAGKDI
-153 TIHITVKNKG
+153 SIHITVKNKG

-187 NILAVIELISGALAS
+187 NILAVIELVSGALAS
-202 LSAYALGKKYRTQ
+202 IAAYILGRRYRTQ
-215 AMGHLGLL
+215 AIGYLGLL
-223 MMDVSLW
+223 MMDVALW

-248 QYFSYMTLELL
+248 QYFSYMTLELI

-318 AVIVIVNLI
+318 AVIVIVCLI
-327 TDIKYGRIASYR
+327 TDATSGRIASYR

-350 FSVCEL
+350 FSILEL
-356 VFFYASRFRNHF
+356 VLFYVSKFRNHF
-368 GAFICSGLLALLIF
+368 GIFICSGLLALLVF
-382 TVIQMVMDVLAMFRE
+382 TVIQMVTDVLAMFRDKE
-397 KDKIRMD
+397 KIRMD

-428 ERVGLYAQALARQMA
+428 ERVGLYAQALARRMA
-443 DEYAFSEED
+443 EEYDFSEED

-461 IHDMGKIGVADSVLN
+461 IHDIGKIGVADSVLN

-486 SLMKKHSE
+486 SLMKRHPE

-504 EEIEGALDGI
+504 EEIEGVLDGI
-514 RYHHERFD
+514 RYHHERYD
-522 GKGYP
+522 GSGYP

-534 IPLVARILCL
+534 IPLEARILCL

-563 EEVIGELR
+563 DEVINELR
-571 KCSGTQFDPKLADI
+571 RCSGSQFDPKLADI
-585 FISLLESGK
+585 FIGLLESGE

-601 GLAAGSMGEALE
+601 GLAAGSTGEALE

-647 EKKDKQYTVM
+647 ERKDKQYTVM

-667 SESEVASARRKIT
+667 SENEVASARRKIA
-680 SIVTESITEH
+680 SVVAESITAH

-706 DRTDEEVETFADMI
+706 DRTDEESGAFVDMI
-720 RARFPESYI
+720 RNKLPGIYVA
-729 A
+729 